1 MHYTPSKN
9 EQLAASLGFRI
20 SEDGTI
26 VTHSS
31 GKAITL
37 STDKDGYK
45 EFSFGPKAN
54 RKKCRVHR
62 FNAWFRFGEAIYEPN
77 IVCRH
82 LDGNPSN
89 NHINNIALGTQHDNI
104 MDRPAEERRLHAWN
118 TSRHA
123 TKHDHVAIIEF
134 YKQHGFKA
142 TLFEFGISSKGTLS
156 FIINKTQTAK
166 PVAKTDRPKRQPRKP
181 LTASS
186 NAPATDSDTPAHP
199 LAPSGTRPSF

>member
-1 MHYTPSKN
+1 MHYKPSKN

-20 SEDGTI
+20 SEDGTTVTSPDGKI
-26 VTHSS
+26 VTQST
-31 GKAITL
+31 ITG
-37 STDKDGYK
+37 GYK
-45 EFSFGPKAN
+45 EFSFGPKIN
-54 RKKCRVHR
+54 RKKCRIHR

-89 NHINNIALGTQHDNI
+89 NHIDNLALGTQHENA

-123 TKHDHVAIIEF
+123 IKHDHVAIIEF
-134 YKQHGFKA
+134 YKQRGFKA
-142 TLFEFGISSKGTLS
+142 TMLEFGISSKGTLS

-166 PVAKTDRPKRQPRKP
+166 PVAREDRPKRQPKKT

-186 NAPATDSDTPAHP
+186 TTNLTTHLP
-199 LAPSGTRPSF
+199 L